1 MQNIQQILVIKIII
15 KNTTKNNNKKID
27 IINVDN
33 DDIFEN
39 KVTSKVYKIRKKVQA
54 TKNITSNELVTC
66 SKNDFF
72 YGICSYFC
80 VGI

>member
-39 KVTSKVYKIRKKVQA
+39 KLTSKVSKIRKKGQA
-54 TKNITSNELVTC
+54 TKNITSNELVTYRKKEMC
-66 SKNDFF
+66 
-72 YGICSYFC
+72 YGICS
-80 VGI
+80 